1 MLLSKRT
8 KYRFNQYEIHC
19 EGKLKLR
26 SHNASY
32 CLMKVVT
39 EAVLTVMDMCNTQC
53 EAH

>member
-1 MLLSKRT
+1 M
-8 KYRFNQYEIHC
+8 KYT

-39 EAVLTVMDMCNTQC
+39 KAVLTVMVYTFSLFFQGKKD
-53 EAH
+53 